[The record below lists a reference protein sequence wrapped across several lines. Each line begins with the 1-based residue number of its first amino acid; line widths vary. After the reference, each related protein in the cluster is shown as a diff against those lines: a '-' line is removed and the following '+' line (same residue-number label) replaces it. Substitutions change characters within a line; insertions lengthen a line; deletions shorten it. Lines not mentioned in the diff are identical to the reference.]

1 MSRGTAVTDSAL
13 PKWRHAGGKLVEM
26 GAEKLTDAE
35 LLAIIIGTGVK
46 GKSAEKIAEDL
57 LAKFGSFKGMSNQL
71 LERFLEIKGLGDVK
85 VIRLA
90 ATMEI
95 ARRIVDQVLR
105 ELEK

>member
-1 MSRGTAVTDSAL
+1 MEL
-13 PKWRHAGGKLVEM
+13 
-26 GAEKLTDAE
+26 GAEKLSDAE
-35 LLAIIIGTGVK
+35 LLAIILGSGIK

-57 LAKFGSFKGMSNQL
+57 LSKFGSFKGMSNQL

>member
-1 MSRGTAVTDSAL
+1 MSKGTAATESAL
-13 PKWRHAGGKLVEM
+13 PKWRHPGGKLVEL
-26 GAEKLTDAE
+26 GAEKLSDAE

-46 GKSAEKIAEDL
+46 GRSAEKIAEDL